1 MPISISEANTRAAVK
16 TIFPTV
22 RILTADRHKVLSCL
36 CGWQL
41 CEATMASCW
50 VVAIGGHLTVVVED
64 LVVCCFVLWL
74 PNNQLTN

>member
-1 MPISISEANTRAAVK
+1 MTISISEANTRAAVK
-16 TIFPTV
+16 SIFPTV

-64 LVVCCFVLWL
+64 LVL
-74 PNNQLTN
+74 QTTA